1 MLYISC
7 LLELRGYFVEPLCLF
22 VAFLFQEWTSRLLG
36 LRGFVFDAASARA
49 ERVQKRCYRLQF
61 VRAQPNGVGQAYGGH
76 SGQTLFDLL
85 EKLRSGS
92 IERRI
97 KIPHVEL
104 LTRQL
109 SGVFAGVCEEQK
121 LTTIHGVNSLS
132 QRGRG

>member
-61 VRAQPNGVGQAYGGH
+61 VRAQPNGVRQAYGGY
-76 SGQTLFDLL
+76 SGQMLFDLL
-85 EKLRSGS
+85 EKLRRGS
-92 IERRI
+92 IERRM

-104 LTRQL
+104 LAGQL
-109 SGVFAGVCEEQK
+109 SGVLAGFCKKQK
-121 LTTIHGVNSLS
+121 LAAVHGA
-132 QRGRG
+132 

>member
-1 MLYISC
+1 MLGGPLS
-7 LLELRGYFVEPLCLF
+7 LRWAVYTSGCIHPK
-22 VAFLFQEWTSRLLG
+22 EWTSRLLG

-61 VRAQPNGVGQAYGGH
+61 VRAQPNGVRQAYGGY

-85 EKLRSGS
+85 EKLRGGS

-104 LTRQL
+104 LAGQL
-109 SGVFAGVCEEQK
+109 SGVFAGVLEEQK
-121 LTTIHGVNSLS
+121 LTTVHKPEASIPLLCEALHL
-132 QRGRG
+132 

>member
-61 VRAQPNGVGQAYGGH
+61 VRAQPNGVRQAYGGY

-85 EKLRSGS
+85 EKLRRGS

-104 LTRQL
+104 LTGQL
-109 SGVFAGVCEEQK
+109 SDVLAEVCKKQK
-121 LTTIHGVNSLS
+121 LAAIHGA
-132 QRGRG
+132 

>member
-1 MLYISC
+1 MLYIGC

-61 VRAQPNGVGQAYGGH
+61 VRAQPNGVRQPYGGY

-85 EKLRSGS
+85 EKLRRGS
-92 IERRI
+92 LERRI

-109 SGVFAGVCEEQK
+109 SGVFPGGGEKRTLAAV
-121 LTTIHGVNSLS
+121 HGA
-132 QRGRG
+132 